1 MRKKPSKQ
9 AITFQQFLQKVKR
22 RLSFQE
28 QALQETKFY
37 IFRTDTNQ
45 VLARGIE
52 GYDAAKE
59 RANQLRHHHGL
70 KWDQVKF
77 RSERRSSSNFGVS
90 ADGKRFTN
98 AHGQS
103 SPIDYS
109 RSVNPSKGRRFRGYY
124 DKHGNFHDI
133 D

>member
-1 MRKKPSKQ
+1 MQKKPSKQ
-9 AITFQQFLQKVKR
+9 AITFQKFLQKIKHH
-22 RLSFQE
+22 LSFSE
-28 QALQETKFY
+28 EALQETKFY
-37 IFRTDTNQ
+37 IYRTDTNQ

-77 RSERRSSSNFGVS
+77 KSERRSSSNFGVS
-90 ADGKRFTN
+90 ADGKKFTN
-98 AHGQS
+98 AYGQS
-103 SPIDYS
+103 NKIDYAPT
-109 RSVNPSKGRRFRGYY
+109 VNPSKGRRFRGSYDNHGNYY
-124 DKHGNFHDI
+124 DI